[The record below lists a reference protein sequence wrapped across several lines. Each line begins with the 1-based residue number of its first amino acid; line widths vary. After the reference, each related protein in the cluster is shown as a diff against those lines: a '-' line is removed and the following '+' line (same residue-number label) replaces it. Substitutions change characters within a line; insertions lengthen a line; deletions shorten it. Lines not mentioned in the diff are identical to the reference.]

1 MFWKKLSETLCSWR
15 HGGASVCRGSQRL
28 QTSEFSGSWDLGAAC
43 PQTPFWCS
51 SSKSF
56 LNLLHVFFG
65 IWTIDYSSPFER
77 SYWVRPQMYLQTKE
91 KKKLRRTLQLLVRC
105 RPCLLCEGG
114 VCRKRPCDSVGWLY
128 DNLFFSA
135 SPLSPYILFIPIW
148 YFKKLAD
155 CYCNHPLSSALLG
168 FTGSIYLVLLHAGLP
183 ARSTVV
189 NFLFKI
195 VFLSVKEKTTGML
208 GCKLF
213 GESPVNIHILNK
225 KALQLLI
232 SVYCLTVCTRRE
244 RVIGMCSLL
253 LVGLYI

>member
-1 MFWKKLSETLCSWR
+1 MK
-15 HGGASVCRGSQRL
+15 AVCATKGRV
-28 QTSEFSGSWDLGAAC
+28 TVWVDFMIIFSSL
-43 PQTPFWCS
+43 PPRFPPIYYL
-51 SSKSF
+51 F
-56 LNLLHVFFG
+56 L
-65 IWTIDYSSPFER
+65 FE
-77 SYWVRPQMYLQTKE
+77 
-91 KKKLRRTLQLLVRC
+91 
-105 RPCLLCEGG
+105 
-114 VCRKRPCDSVGWLY
+114 
-128 DNLFFSA
+128 
-135 SPLSPYILFIPIW
+135 